1 MVSVPVQPPR
11 QAAELSEEDQLK
23 FQEMAMQLLD
33 RTLRDLDEHDVEPR
47 PHDKQDPR
55 LWKKIHHKDHFTTY
69 TRCDD
74 APEAAYVAADGGRS
88 TTSRPS
94 KDVVLGMGYVQCPL
108 SELMYGVFMGDS
120 QAMALKSAVVDKNI
134 GNGAVLKQLMGPTEE
149 DPFRFLA
156 LKWIEVRPPR
166 GVSGKLVAPREVMFL
181 GGTGTMRR
189 RDTGEFIGYEVHHS
203 IDHPAFPPV
212 DGLRRTRIVIGS
224 IYRERPNG
232 TVDLFIKSYSM
243 EADMGSILGPL
254 AMAHAAKCIEQV
266 WTVPDFA
273 YAKKLRW
280 CIDHRIHSNSVKAFR
295 AKLAKRCA
303 SCDKSVANK
312 IWQSRAAHRVCNLC
326 KAPLCSSCRVKKDLY
341 EIDPYFRARKFPV
354 RICPPCREFV
364 KQLDAKE
371 VQRQETLRP
380 QRPEVLNPLTPSTLD
395 ALARNFS
402 LDNSFCTAS
411 VESLCMLDSPLA
423 RSDSAMTDLLN

>member
-1 MVSVPVQPPR
+1 MVVMPVQPPR

-74 APEAAYVAADGGRS
+74 APEATYVAADGGRS

-94 KDVVLGMGYVQCPL
+94 KDCPL
-108 SELMYGVFMGDS
+108 SELMYGVFMGNS

-134 GNGAVLKQLMGPTEE
+134 GNRAILKQLMGPTEE
-149 DPFRFLA
+149 DPFRGLKCVRLEASPEAPA
-156 LKWIEVRPPR
+156 LYDVATRASLSATRCTTRSTTRP
-166 GVSGKLVAPREVMFL
+166 S
-181 GGTGTMRR
+181 
-189 RDTGEFIGYEVHHS
+189 
-203 IDHPAFPPV
+203 

-232 TVDLFIKSYSM
+232 TV
-243 EADMGSILGPL
+243 
-254 AMAHAAKCIEQV
+254 

-280 CIDHRIHSNSVKAFR
+280 CIDHRVHSNSVKAFH

-341 EIDPYFRARKFPV
+341 EIDPYFRARKFPI
-354 RICPPCREFV
+354 RICPPCREFI

-371 VQRQETLRP
+371 VQRQEMLRP
-380 QRPEVLNPLTPSTLD
+380 QRPDVLNPLTPSTLD

-411 VESLCMLDSPLA
+411 VESLCMLDSPRA
-423 RSDSAMTDLLN
+423 RSDSFMTDLLN

>member
-1 MVSVPVQPPR
+1 MVAMPAQPPA
-11 QAAELSEEDQLK
+11 QAMALSEEDQLK

-33 RTLRDLDEHDVEPR
+33 RTLRDLDEHDADPR
-47 PHDKQDPR
+47 AHDKQDPR
-55 LWKKIHHKDHFTTY
+55 LWKRIHHKPHFTTY

-94 KDVVLGMGYVQCPL
+94 KDVVLGMGFVQCPL
-108 SELMYGVFMGDS
+108 SELMYGVFMGTS

-134 GNGAVLKQLMGPTEE
+134 GNGAVLRRLLGPTEE

-181 GGTGTMRR
+181 GGTGTMRH

-280 CIDHRIHSNSVKAFR
+280 CIDHRVHSNTSKAFH
-295 AKLAKRCA
+295 AKLSKRCA
-303 SCDKSVANK
+303 TCNKSVAPLWK
-312 IWQSRAAHRVCNLC
+312 AHTTAKVCNLC

-364 KQLDAKE
+364 RLMDAKE
-371 VQRQETLRP
+371 IQRQEMLRP
-380 QRPEVLNPLTPSTLD
+380 QRPEVFNPLTLD
-395 ALARNFS
+395 VLARNFS

-411 VESLCMLDSPLA
+411 VESLCMLDSPRL
-423 RSDSAMTDLLN
+423 RSDSVMTDLLH

>member
-1 MVSVPVQPPR
+1 MVAVPVQ
-11 QAAELSEEDQLK
+11 AAALSEEDQLK

-33 RTLRDLDEHDVEPR
+33 RTLRDLDEHDADPR
-47 PHDKQDPR
+47 THDKQDPR
-55 LWKKIHHKDHFTTY
+55 LWKRIHHKEHFTTY
-69 TRCDD
+69 TRCDN

-108 SELMYGVFMGDS
+108 NELMYGVFMGNS

-134 GNGAVLKQLMGPTEE
+134 GNGAVLLQLMGPTEE

-166 GVSGKLVAPREVMFL
+166 GVSGRLVAPREVMFL

-280 CIDHRIHSNSVKAFR
+280 CIDHRTHSNNSKAVQ
-295 AKLAKRCA
+295 AKVNKRCVA
-303 SCDKSVANK
+303 CSKSVAS
-312 IWQSRAAHRVCNLC
+312 IWKTRAVTRVCNLC

-354 RICPPCREFV
+354 RICPSCREYV
-364 KQLDAKE
+364 RLLDPKE
-371 VQRQETLRP
+371 IQRQEMLRP
-380 QRPEVLNPLTPSTLD
+380 QRPEVFNPLTPSTLD
-395 ALARNFS
+395 VLARNFS
-402 LDNSFCTAS
+402 LDNARPRWRVCACWTRPARAPTAS
-411 VESLCMLDSPLA
+411 
-423 RSDSAMTDLLN
+423 

>member
-1 MVSVPVQPPR
+1 MVVMPVQPPR

-74 APEAAYVAADGGRS
+74 APEATYVAADGGRS

-94 KDVVLGMGYVQCPL
+94 KDVVLGMASWGRWP
-108 SELMYGVFMGDS
+108 
-120 QAMALKSAVVDKNI
+120 
-134 GNGAVLKQLMGPTEE
+134 
-149 DPFRFLA
+149 
-156 LKWIEVRPPR
+156 W
-166 GVSGKLVAPREVMFL
+166 
-181 GGTGTMRR
+181 
-189 RDTGEFIGYEVHHS
+189 H
-203 IDHPAFPPV
+203 
-212 DGLRRTRIVIGS
+212 
-224 IYRERPNG
+224 
-232 TVDLFIKSYSM
+232 
-243 EADMGSILGPL
+243 
-254 AMAHAAKCIEQV
+254 CIEQV

-280 CIDHRIHSNSVKAFR
+280 CIDHRVHSNSVKAFH

-341 EIDPYFRARKFPV
+341 EIDPYFRARKFPI
-354 RICPPCREFV
+354 RICPPCREFI

-371 VQRQETLRP
+371 VQRQEMLRP
-380 QRPEVLNPLTPSTLD
+380 QRPDVLNPLTPSTLD

-411 VESLCMLDSPLA
+411 VESLCMLDSPRA
-423 RSDSAMTDLLN
+423 RSDSFMTDLLN

>member
-1 MVSVPVQPPR
+1 MTGTPVQPPR
-11 QAAELSEEDQLK
+11 QAAELSEEDRLK
-23 FQEMAMQLLD
+23 FKEMAMQLLD
-33 RTLRDLDEHDVEPR
+33 RTLRDLDEHDVESLA
-47 PHDKQDPR
+47 HDKQDPR
-55 LWKKIHHKDHFTTY
+55 LWKRIHHKEHFTTY
-69 TRCDD
+69 ARCDD

-108 SELMYGVFMGDS
+108 SELMYGVFMGNS

-134 GNGAVLKQLMGPTEE
+134 GNGAVLLQLMGPTEE

-181 GGTGTMRR
+181 GGTGTFKR

-243 EADMGSILGPL
+243 EADMGSILGAL

-280 CIDHRIHSNSVKAFR
+280 CIDHRVHSNSVKALPTKQ
-295 AKLAKRCA
+295 ANCCA
-303 SCDKSVANK
+303 TCDKSVTK
-312 IWQSRAAHRVCNLC
+312 IWRSRAVHKICNLC
-326 KAPLCSSCRVKKDLY
+326 KAPLCSNCHVKKDLY
-341 EIDPYFRARKFPV
+341 EIDPHFRARKFPV

-364 KQLDAKE
+364 KHLDARE
-371 VQRQETLRP
+371 VQRQEMLRP
-380 QRPEVLNPLTPSTLD
+380 QRPEALNPLTPSMLD
-395 ALARNFS
+395 VLSRNFS
-402 LDNSFCTAS
+402 LDNSLCMAS
-411 VESLCMLDSPLA
+411 VESLCLLDSP
-423 RSDSAMTDLLN
+423 RSKSDSVTTDLLH

>member
-1 MVSVPVQPPR
+1 MVGVPVQPPR
-11 QAAELSEEDQLK
+11 QAAELPEEDQLK
-23 FQEMAMQLLD
+23 FKEMAMHLLD
-33 RTLRDLDEHDVEPR
+33 RTLRDLDEHDVEAR
-47 PHDKQDPR
+47 AHDKQDPR
-55 LWKKIHHKDHFTTY
+55 LWKKIHHKEHFTTY
-69 TRCDD
+69 TRCDN

-108 SELMYGVFMGDS
+108 NELMYGVFMSNS
-120 QAMALKSAVVDKNI
+120 QAMALKAAVVDKNI
-134 GNGAVLKQLMGPTEE
+134 GNGAVLLQLLGPTEE

-181 GGTGTMRR
+181 GGTGTLRR

-224 IYRERPNG
+224 IYRERPNQ

-243 EADMGSILGPL
+243 EADMGRILGPL

-280 CIDHRIHSNSVKAFR
+280 CIDHRVHGNSVKAMQ

-303 SCDKSVANK
+303 ACNKSLAK
-312 IWQSRAAHRVCNLC
+312 LWLSRAVPKLCQLC
-326 KAPLCSSCRVKKDLY
+326 KAPLCSSCCIKKDLY
-341 EIDPYFRARKFPV
+341 EIDPHFRARKFPV

-371 VQRQETLRP
+371 VQRQEMLHP
-380 QRPEVLNPLTPSTLD
+380 QRPEALIPLTPNTLD

-402 LDNSFCTAS
+402 LDNSFCTPS
-411 VESLCMLDSPLA
+411 VESLCLLA
-423 RSDSAMTDLLN
+423 TPRSNSGMTDLLH

>member
-1 MVSVPVQPPR
+1 MVAVPVQPPR
-11 QAAELSEEDQLK
+11 QAAPLSAEDQLK
-23 FQEMAMQLLD
+23 FQEMTMQLLD
-33 RTLRDLDEHDVEPR
+33 RTLRDMDEHDADPR
-47 PHDKQDPR
+47 SHDKQDPR
-55 LWKKIHHKDHFTTY
+55 VWKRIHHKEHFTTY
-69 TRCDD
+69 TR
-74 APEAAYVAADGGRS
+74 
-88 TTSRPS
+88 
-94 KDVVLGMGYVQCPL
+94 
-108 SELMYGVFMGDS
+108 ELMYGVFMGNS

-134 GNGAVLKQLMGPTEE
+134 GNGAVLKELLGPTEE

-181 GGTGTMRR
+181 GGTCTMRR
-189 RDTGEFIGYEVHHS
+189 RGTGDFIGYEVHHS

-232 TVDLFIKSYSM
+232 TVDLFTKSYSM

-280 CIDHRIHSNSVKAFR
+280 CIDHRVHSNNAKALQ

-303 SCDKSVANK
+303 SCDKSVAT
-312 IWQSRAAHRVCNLC
+312 IWKSRAAYRICNLC
-326 KAPLCSSCRVKKDLY
+326 KAPLCSNCRVKKDLY

-354 RICPPCREFV
+354 RICPPCRGFV
-364 KQLDAKE
+364 KLLDAKE
-371 VQRQETLRP
+371 IQRQEMLRP
-380 QRPEVLNPLTPSTLD
+380 QSAEAVNPLTPSTLD
-395 ALARNFS
+395 VLAHNFS

-411 VESLCMLDSPLA
+411 VESLCMMDSPRA
-423 RSDSAMTDLLN
+423 RSDSVKTDLLH

>member
-1 MVSVPVQPPR
+1 MVQPPR
-11 QAAELSEEDQLK
+11 QAAALSEEDQLK

-33 RTLRDLDEHDVEPR
+33 RTLRDLDEHDVDPY

-94 KDVVLGMGYVQCPL
+94 KDVVLGMGFVQCPL
-108 SELMYGVFMGDS
+108 SELMYGVFMGDND
-120 QAMALKSAVVDKNI
+120 AMALKSVVVDKNI
-134 GNGAVLKQLMGPTEE
+134 GNGAILQRLMGPTEE

-156 LKWIEVRPPR
+156 LKWLEVRPPR
-166 GVSGKLVAPREVMFL
+166 GVSGKLVAPREVMFV

-189 RDTGEFIGYEVHHS
+189 QDTGEFIGYEVHHS

-243 EADMGSILGPL
+243 EADMGTILGPL

-280 CIDHRIHSNSVKAFR
+280 CIKNRVHSDNTKAVH
-295 AKLAKRCA
+295 AKLNKRCA
-303 SCDKSVANK
+303 TCDKSVAK
-312 IWQSRAAHRVCNLC
+312 IWKSRAVRKVCDLC
-326 KAPLCSSCRVKKDLY
+326 KAPLCSNCCVKKDLY
-341 EIDPYFRARKFPV
+341 EISPQFRARKSSA
-354 RICPPCREFV
+354 RTCPQCWQFV

-371 VQRQETLRP
+371 VQRQEMLRP
-380 QRPEVLNPLTPSTLD
+380 QRPEVFNPLTPQTLD
-395 ALARNFS
+395 TLARNFS
-402 LDNSFCTAS
+402 LENSFCTAS
-411 VESLCMLDSPLA
+411 VESLCYLDSPRA
-423 RSDSAMTDLLN
+423 RSDSVMTDLLN

>member
-1 MVSVPVQPPR
+1 MVAISFQPPR
-11 QAAELSEEDQLK
+11 QAAPLTAEDQLK

-33 RTLRDLDEHDVEPR
+33 RTLRDMDEHDAEPR
-47 PHDKQDPR
+47 SHEKQDPR
-55 LWKKIHHKDHFTTY
+55 LWKKIHHKDHYTTY

-108 SELMYGVFMGDS
+108 SDLMFGVFMGNT

-134 GNGAVLKQLMGPTEE
+134 GNGAVLMQLMGPTEE

-166 GVSGKLVAPREVMFL
+166 GVSGKLVAHREVMFL

-280 CIDHRIHSNSVKAFR
+280 CIDHRVHRNNAKALP
-295 AKLAKRCA
+295 AKLAKQCA
-303 SCDKSVANK
+303 SCSKPVAT
-312 IWQSRAAHRVCNLC
+312 IWKSRAVYRVCNLC
-326 KAPLCSSCRVKKDLY
+326 KAPLCSNCRVTKDLY
-341 EIDPYFRARKFPV
+341 EIDPYFRARKLPV
-354 RICPPCREFV
+354 RICPLCQEFV
-364 KQLDAKE
+364 KMLDAKE
-371 VQRQETLRP
+371 IQRQEMLRP
-380 QRPEVLNPLTPSTLD
+380 QNAEVFNPLTPSTLEI
-395 ALARNFS
+395 LAHNFS
-402 LDNSFCTAS
+402 LDNSFSIGSA
-411 VESLCMLDSPLA
+411 ESLCLLDSSRA
-423 RSDSAMTDLLN
+423 RSDSVMTDLLH

>member
-1 MVSVPVQPPR
+1 MVVMPVQPPR

-74 APEAAYVAADGGRS
+74 APEATYVAADGGRS

-94 KDVVLGMGYVQCPL
+94 KDVVLGM
-108 SELMYGVFMGDS
+108 
-120 QAMALKSAVVDKNI
+120 AMALKSAVVDKNI
-134 GNGAVLKQLMGPTEE
+134 GNRAILKQLMGPTEE

-156 LKWIEVRPPR
+156 LCTTRSTTRP
-166 GVSGKLVAPREVMFL
+166 S
-181 GGTGTMRR
+181 
-189 RDTGEFIGYEVHHS
+189 
-203 IDHPAFPPV
+203 

-232 TVDLFIKSYSM
+232 TV
-243 EADMGSILGPL
+243 
-254 AMAHAAKCIEQV
+254 

-280 CIDHRIHSNSVKAFR
+280 CIDHRVHSNSVKAFH

-341 EIDPYFRARKFPV
+341 EIDPYFRARKFPI
-354 RICPPCREFV
+354 RICPPCREFI

-371 VQRQETLRP
+371 VQRQEMLRP
-380 QRPEVLNPLTPSTLD
+380 QRPDVLNPLTPSTLD

-411 VESLCMLDSPLA
+411 VESLCMLDSPRA
-423 RSDSAMTDLLN
+423 RSDSFMTDLLN

>member
-1 MVSVPVQPPR
+1 
-11 QAAELSEEDQLK
+11 
-23 FQEMAMQLLD
+23 MAMQLLD
-33 RTLRDLDEHDVEPR
+33 RTLRDLDEHDIEKR

-55 LWKKIHHKDHFTTY
+55 LWKRIHHKEHFTTY
-69 TRCDD
+69 TRHDD

-108 SELMYGVFMGDS
+108 SELMFGVYVGSSEM
-120 QAMALKSAVVDKNI
+120 MALKAAVVDKNI
-134 GNGAVLKQLMGPTEE
+134 GHGAVLHQLMGPTED

-203 IDHPAFPPV
+203 VDHPAFPPV

-254 AMAHAAKCIEQV
+254 AMSHAAKCIEQV

-280 CIDHRIHSNSVKAFR
+280 CMDHRVHHMHPKALQ
-295 AKLAKRCA
+295 AKLAKQCA
-303 SCDKSVANK
+303 SCEKSVVK
-312 IWQSRAAHRVCNLC
+312 LWSSRAVARVCNLC
-326 KAPLCSSCRVKKDLY
+326 KVPVCSTCRVKKDLY

-354 RICPPCREFV
+354 RICPSCREFV
-364 KQLDAKE
+364 QRLDAKE
-371 VQRQETLRP
+371 VQRQMLRP
-380 QRPEVLNPLTPSTLD
+380 PTAEVLNPLTPTTMD
-395 ALARNFS
+395 VLARNFS
-402 LDNSFCTAS
+402 LDNSFRTGS
-411 VESLCMLDSPLA
+411 EESLCVLDSP
-423 RSDSAMTDLLN
+423 RSRCESGMTDLVH

>member
-1 MVSVPVQPPR
+1 MVQPPR
-11 QAAELSEEDQLK
+11 QAAALSEEDQLK

-33 RTLRDLDEHDVEPR
+33 RTLRDLDEHDVDPR

-94 KDVVLGMGYVQCPL
+94 KDVVLGMGFVQCPL
-108 SELMYGVFMGDS
+108 SELMYGVFMGNNND
-120 QAMALKSAVVDKNI
+120 MALKSVVVDKNI
-134 GNGAVLKQLMGPTEE
+134 GNGAILQRLMGPTED

-156 LKWIEVRPPR
+156 LKWLEVRPPR
-166 GVSGKLVAPREVMFL
+166 GVSGKLVAPREVMFV

-189 RDTGEFIGYEVHHS
+189 QDTGEFIGYEVHHS

-280 CIDHRIHSNSVKAFR
+280 CMKNRVHGDNSKAFH
-295 AKLAKRCA
+295 AKMNKRCA
-303 SCDKSVANK
+303 TCDKSVAK
-312 IWQSRAAHRVCNLC
+312 IWKSRAVRKICDLC
-326 KAPLCSSCRVKKDLY
+326 KAPLCSNCSVKKDLY
-341 EIDPYFRARKFPV
+341 EISPQFRARKSSA
-354 RICPPCREFV
+354 RMCPQCWQFV

-371 VQRQETLRP
+371 IQRQEMLRP
-380 QRPEVLNPLTPSTLD
+380 QHPEVFNPLTPQTLET
-395 ALARNFS
+395 LARNFS
-402 LDNSFCTAS
+402 LENSFCTAS
-411 VESLCMLDSPLA
+411 VESLCYLDSPRA
-423 RSDSAMTDLLN
+423 RSDSVMTDLLN

>member
-1 MVSVPVQPPR
+1 MVAISVQPPL
-11 QAAELSEEDQLK
+11 QAAQISEEDLLT
-23 FQEMAMQLLD
+23 FREMAMQLLD
-33 RTLRDLDEHDVEPR
+33 RTLRDMDEHDVDPR
-47 PHDKQDPR
+47 SHDKQDPR

-94 KDVVLGMGYVQCPL
+94 KDVVLGMGFVQCPL
-108 SELMYGVFMGDS
+108 SELMFGVFMGNS
-120 QAMALKSAVVDKNI
+120 QAMALKCAVVDKNI
-134 GNGAVLKQLMGPTEE
+134 GNGAVLKQILGPTEE

-181 GGTGTMRR
+181 GGTGTIRR
-189 RDTGEFIGYEVHHS
+189 HDTGEFIGYEVHHS

-280 CIDHRIHSNSVKAFR
+280 CIDHRVHNNTSKALH
-295 AKLAKRCA
+295 AKLDQCCA
-303 SCDKSVANK
+303 TCSKSVVT
-312 IWQSRAAHRVCNLC
+312 IWKSRAVHRICNLC
-326 KAPLCSSCRVKKDLY
+326 KAPLCSNCRIKKNLY
-341 EIDPYFRARKFPV
+341 EIDPYRRARKFSV
-354 RICPPCREFV
+354 HICPACREFV
-364 KQLDAKE
+364 KQLDAE
-371 VQRQETLRP
+371 EIQRQEMLH
-380 QRPEVLNPLTPSTLD
+380 PESAEVFNPLTPSTLD
-395 ALARNFS
+395 VLAHNFS

-411 VESLCMLDSPLA
+411 VESLCMVDSPRA
-423 RSDSAMTDLLN
+423 HSDGAMTSVLD

>member
-1 MVSVPVQPPR
+1 MMAVPVQPPR
-11 QAAELSEEDQLK
+11 QAAPLSAEDLLK
-23 FQEMAMQLLD
+23 FQEMTMQLLD
-33 RTLRDLDEHDVEPR
+33 RTLRDMDEHDADPR
-47 PHDKQDPR
+47 SHGKQDPHV
-55 LWKKIHHKDHFTTY
+55 WKRIHHKYHFTTY

-94 KDVVLGMGYVQCPL
+94 KDVVLGMGFVQCPL
-108 SELMYGVFMGDS
+108 SELMYGVFIGNS

-134 GNGAVLKQLMGPTEE
+134 GNGAVLKQLLGPTEE

-189 RDTGEFIGYEVHHS
+189 RDTGDFIGYEVHHS

-212 DGLRRTRIVIGS
+212 DEIRRTRIVIGS

-280 CIDHRIHSNSVKAFR
+280 CVDHRVHSNNAKVLQ
-295 AKLAKRCA
+295 AKLANRCA
-303 SCDKSVANK
+303 SCDKSVAT
-312 IWQSRAAHRVCNLC
+312 IWKSRAVYRICNLC
-326 KAPLCSSCRVKKDLY
+326 KEPLCSNCRVKKNLY
-341 EIDPYFRARKFPV
+341 EIDPYFRARKLPV

-364 KQLDAKE
+364 KVLDAKE
-371 VQRQETLRP
+371 IQRQEMLRP
-380 QRPEVLNPLTPSTLD
+380 QNAEVVNPLTPSMLD
-395 ALARNFS
+395 VLAHNFS

-411 VESLCMLDSPLA
+411 VESLCMLDSPRA
-423 RSDSAMTDLLN
+423 RSDSVKTELLH